1 MGFTSVFTLLLLLSA
16 LSCRPAPEAD
26 PEPKQYQVPAEVEP
40 YVERFREAARQR
52 GRAIP
57 ADNLII
63 TLGVPRSQAACGQCL
78 RQPGQTP
85 RITLSTNALCWK
97 DASTEEREA
106 LVFHE
111 LGHCWL
117 NRDHRDDRFPTNAF
131 VSLMNAGDV
140 SVYAVCRYPIN
151 DDACDKRPRR
161 PYYHDELFDPA
172 TPAPA
177 WSR

>member
-1 MGFTSVFTLLLLLSA
+1 MRFTSVFTLLMLLFA
-16 LSCRPAPEAD
+16 LSCRPAPEEE
-26 PEPKQYQVPAEVEP
+26 PEPKQYSVPAEVEP

-52 GRAIP
+52 GQTIP
-57 ADNLII
+57 ADNLIL
-63 TLGVPRSQAACGQCL
+63 TFGTTKSPAACGQCL
-78 RQPGQTP
+78 RQAGRTP
-85 RITLSTNALCWK
+85 RITLSTTASCWK
-97 DASTEEREA
+97 DAGAEEREA

-117 NRDHRDDRFPTNAF
+117 NRDHRDDRFPNDAYA
-131 VSLMNAGDV
+131 SLMNAGDV
-140 SVYAVCRYPIN
+140 TVYAVCRYPIN
-151 DDACDKRPRR
+151 NDACDKRPRR